1 LGVEACTTGRNDLQI
16 DSKKISGNAEHVH
29 KNRVLHHGTLL
40 YNSQLD
46 VLKGAL
52 KVDLSKFEDKAVRS
66 NRSEVT
72 NIAAYLTEPMR
83 VEDFGNLLFDEIS
96 KQIAGSQ
103 IYSPT
108 DDDLAAIQKLS
119 DEKYRT
125 WDWIY
130 GYSPR
135 YRFHNNLETQNGAI
149 HIELLVEKGVM
160 VEVSV
165 SGAIG
170 AVSSDQIS
178 RTLLGCLHDLSAVRT
193 RISTLEPLWM
203 AEAIDP
209 EDFANAMF

>member
-108 DDDLAAIQKLS
+108 EDDLTAIQKLS

-135 YRFHNNLETQNGAI
+135 YRFNNKLETQNGAI
-149 HIELLVEKGVM
+149 HIGLLVEKGVM
-160 VEVSV
+160 VEVTV
-165 SGAIG
+165 SGAIP
-170 AVSSDQIS
+170 AELCAKI
-178 RTLLGCLHDLSAVRT
+178 TEALLGCPHDLSVVRS
-193 RISTLEPLWM
+193 RISALEPLWM
-203 AEAIDP
+203 TEVIDP
-209 EDFANAMF
+209 EVFANAMF